1 MVAKAKSEEDKSTE
15 KLIFILKI
23 PSIQA
28 YNDKENYN
36 AYLSADKS
44 LSINVLNKS

>member
-1 MVAKAKSEEDKSTE
+1 MVAKAKKEEDKSTE

-28 YNDKENYN
+28 YIDKEKIKN
-36 AYLSADKS
+36 
-44 LSINVLNKS
+44 NVALTWC